1 MDAYIDLANFC
12 SYLKSQ
18 SNQLF
23 KDCNTALK
31 QGFNL
36 KFTFDQSELNRVDK
50 KTRRC
55 YEIWESDI
63 SSGRNGHKITWNEK
77 RPTAEELF
85 AENWDEA
92 DNAAHANL
100 LMSLYMIDVND
111 EERMKY
117 GNLLVAKPGEE
128 LASILTLRVN
138 GAFQAIHPMES
149 DEIHDW
155 SIFSSEVHNCTD
167 IIISDQHLFWVTD
180 DVYKENV
187 CSILK
192 ESLAGAKGTKVNVVF
207 FAYGSETGNPVLYN
221 SIIRN
226 IKQCLSDCGFA
237 DANVTY
243 VILPRREEHDRS
255 LVTNYKTFTPHFS
268 FNLFE
273 NGTQRTA
280 GRYFEVRSHVD
291 TKVYKMASN
300 LIADLQSIVN
310 LRKSQPGGIEG
321 DRKSNLLNFG

>member
-23 KDCNTALK
+23 RDCNKALK

-36 KFTFDQSELNRVDK
+36 KFTFDQSEMDRVDK

-77 RPTAEELF
+77 RPTAEQIF
-85 AENWDEA
+85 ADSWDA
-92 DNAAHANL
+92 TDNMSHANL
-100 LMSLYMIDVND
+100 LMSLYMIDVNE
-111 EERMKY
+111 EERAKY

-128 LASILTLRVN
+128 LSAMLALRIN
-138 GAFQAIHPMES
+138 GAFKDIYPMDT
-149 DEIHDW
+149 DELNDW
-155 SIFSSEVHNCTD
+155 SIFSAEVHNCTD
-167 IIISDQHLFWVTD
+167 IIISDQHLFWVSD

-187 CSILK
+187 CEILK
-192 ESLAGAKGTKVNVVF
+192 ETLVGATGTKVNVVF
-207 FAYGSETGNPVLYN
+207 FAFGTDRDNPVLYN
-221 SIIRN
+221 TVIRN
-226 IKQCLSDCGFA
+226 IKACLTDCGFP

-243 VILPRREEHDRS
+243 VLLPRHEEHDRS
-255 LVTNYKTFTPHFS
+255 MVTNYKTFTPHFS

-273 NGTQRTA
+273 NGTKRTA
-280 GRYFEVRSHVD
+280 GRYFEVRSHAD
-291 TKVYKMASN
+291 TKVFKMATQ
-300 LIADLQSIVN
+300 LISDLQAVVD
-310 LRKSQPGGIEG
+310 LRKNQPGGIEG
-321 DRKSNLLNFG
+321 DQKSNLLNF